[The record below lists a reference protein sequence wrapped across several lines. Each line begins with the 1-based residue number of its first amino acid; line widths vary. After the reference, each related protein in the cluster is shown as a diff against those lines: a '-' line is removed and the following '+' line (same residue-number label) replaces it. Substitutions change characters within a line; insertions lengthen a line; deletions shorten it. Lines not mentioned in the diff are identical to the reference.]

1 MVSIRCPKCKSETIA
16 RKGFRHNQSGK
27 KQKYQCTKKDCK
39 TWFVYDDGFKRM
51 RKPKEAIVRAIHQL
65 NDGLSL
71 SKVKNH
77 LHQHDNVDI
86 SRAGILYWV
95 KKYSD
100 VIKKLLPVRKAKN

>member
-1 MVSIRCPKCKSETIA
+1 MTSIRCPKCKSDTAA
-16 RKGFRHNQSGK
+16 RKGFRQNQSGK

-77 LHQHDNVDI
+77 LYQHDDVEI
-86 SRAGILYWV
+86 SRSGILYWV

-100 VIKKLLPVRKAKN
+100 LIKKTSSRT

>member
-1 MVSIRCPKCKSETIA
+1 MASIRCPKCKSDTVV

-27 KQKYQCTKKDCK
+27 KQKYQCTQKNCK
-39 TWFVYDDGFKRM
+39 NWFVYDDGFKRM
-51 RKPKEAIVRAIHQL
+51 RKPKEVIVRAIHQF

-77 LHQHDNVDI
+77 LYQHDNVDI

-100 VIKKLLPVRKAKN
+100 LIKKTSTRM

>member
-1 MVSIRCPKCKSETIA
+1 VASILCPKCKSNLVS
-16 RKGFRHNQSGK
+16 RKGFRNNLSGK
-27 KQKYQCTKKDCK
+27 KQKYQCTKKECK

-71 SKVKNH
+71 SKVKNL
-77 LHQHDNVDI
+77 LHQHDNVDV
-86 SRAGILYWV
+86 SRAGILYWA

-100 VIKKLLPVRKAKN
+100 LIKKTSSRT

>member
-1 MVSIRCPKCKSETIA
+1 MTSILCPKCKSSSVA

-39 TWFVYDDGFKRM
+39 AWFVYDDGFKRM
-51 RKPKEAIVRAIHQL
+51 RKPKEAIVRAIHQF

-77 LHQHDNVDI
+77 LHQHDDVEI

-95 KKYSD
+95 TKYSD
-100 VIKKLLPVRKAKN
+100 SIKKTSTRM

>member
-1 MVSIRCPKCKSETIA
+1 MKNNNKCPNCKSKDI
-16 RKGFRHNQSGK
+16 RKRGFRINKIGK
-27 KQKYQCTKKDCK
+27 KQKYQCYECKK
-39 TWFVYDDGFKRM
+39 WFVEDDGFKRM

-77 LHQHDNVDI
+77 LHQHDKVDI

-100 VIKKLLPVRKAKN
+100 LIKKTSPRTQNQK

>member
-1 MVSIRCPKCKSETIA
+1 MTSILCPKCKSNHVS

-27 KQKYQCTKKDCK
+27 KQKYQCSEKACK

-100 VIKKLLPVRKAKN
+100 LIKKTSTRM